1 MQANLTG
8 QVDVVELCR
17 DLLRID
23 TSNPGSNE
31 AAAAEYVA
39 SRLRRAGLACAV
51 VEPAPGR
58 VNLVSVMPG
67 REPGLPRLALHGH
80 LDVVPADPA
89 GWSHPPFGGEVEDGL
104 LYGRGAVDMKGFV
117 AQMLAL
123 QLELAE
129 GGGQPRRDLVFCYLA
144 DEETGSVL
152 GARWL
157 AEQRPELLAG
167 VAEAIG
173 EVGGFSVALPGGGR
187 AYTIQTAE
195 RGSLW
200 FSIRVPGVAGHAA
213 LSGAA
218 NPVRRLGPLIERLNA
233 LRVEEEPPAAF
244 RALCR
249 HVAELTG
256 GPEDDP
262 ERLLAPLGVFGQ
274 AALRGRRTDFVP
286 TQTLAGRAPN
296 YNVIPDVAELG
307 VDCRYLPGGRERAR
321 QALESVL
328 EPDMTYEMPAGTL
341 EAEAP
346 VDAPLVE
353 AALAAIR
360 HHDPE
365 CRALLPYVL
374 PAGTDAAALSTLGIH
389 CYGFTPLPLPEGFD
403 YPAMFHARDERV
415 PVDSLRRG
423 SDILFTLATVY

>member
-1 MQANLTG
+1 M
-8 QVDVVELCR
+8 DVLELCR

-23 TSNPGSNE
+23 TSNPGSDE

-39 SRLRRAGLACAV
+39 DRLRAAGIAYELL
-51 VEPAPGR
+51 EPAPGR

-67 REPGLPRLALHGH
+67 REPALPRLALHGH

-89 GWSHPPFGGEVEDGL
+89 GWSHPPFAGEIAEGM

-117 AQMLAL
+117 AMMLGL

-129 GGGQPRRDLVFCYLA
+129 HGRPRRDLVFCYLA

-157 AEQRPELLAG
+157 AEKRPELLSG

-213 LSGAA
+213 LSGTA
-218 NPVRRLGPLIERLNA
+218 NPVRRLGPLIERINA

-244 RALCR
+244 RALCTE
-249 HVAELTG
+249 VARLTG

-262 ERLLAPLGVFGQ
+262 EPLLAPLGVFGQ

-296 YNVIPDVAELG
+296 YNVIPEVAELG

-321 QALESVL
+321 TALESVL
-328 EPDMTYEMPAGTL
+328 EPDMTYEMPASTL

-346 VDAPLVE
+346 VVGPLLE

-360 HHDPE
+360 GHDPE
-365 CRALLPYVL
+365 CRGLLPYVM

-389 CYGFTPLPLPEGFD
+389 CYGFTPLPLPDGFD

-415 PVDSLRRG
+415 PVESLRG
-423 SDILFTLATVY
+423 GMEILFRLATDY